1 MGLQVITQVWD
12 SNAAFTTV
20 LDDPQAFG
28 FVDAVSYGNA
38 GDFWG
43 YAFGCLSLNNSL
55 TIA

>member
-1 MGLQVITQVWD
+1 MGLQVTTQVWD

-28 FVDAVSYGNA
+28 FVDAVSYGNT

-43 YAFGCLSLNNSL
+43 YVSGCLHD
-55 TIA
+55 